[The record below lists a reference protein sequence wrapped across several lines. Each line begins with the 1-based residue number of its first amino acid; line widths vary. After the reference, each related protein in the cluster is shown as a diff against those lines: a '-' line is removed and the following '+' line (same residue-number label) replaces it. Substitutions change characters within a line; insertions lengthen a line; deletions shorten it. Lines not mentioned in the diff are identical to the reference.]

1 MASNLVAIAGG
12 ARRLDRV
19 SAAERGSAD
28 AGSAEAA
35 CCIICGCPGGP
46 CALPAAELAASRGPD
61 CPLRAGRADRA
72 DRAGTVVLRDPELL
86 SLSLASVIILA
97 SAVLAA
103 F

>member
-1 MASNLVAIAGG
+1 MATNLVAIAGG
-12 ARRLDRV
+12 ARRLDRAP
-19 SAAERGSAD
+19 AAERGSAD

-46 CALPAAELAASRGPD
+46 CAMPAAELAASRGPD
-61 CPLRAGRADRA
+61 CPLRAGRT

-86 SLSLASVIILA
+86 SLSLASVIVLA
-97 SAVLAA
+97 SVVLAA